1 MQRLASLVFFLCA
14 APALHAQNLLPAN
27 VSEALVKANLPAQAL
42 SVWVAPVAAGSTSP
56 TLSFM
61 ADRPMSPASTMKLV
75 TTMVALDELGPT
87 YRWKTAMLSDGT
99 LKNETLRGTLYLR
112 GGGDPNLS
120 WDKLALML
128 RSLRAQGIKKINGDI
143 VLDRSFFQP
152 TRFDVNAPPF
162 DDTPDAYYNV
172 IPDALL
178 VHSNLISFSLESTAD
193 KIAARTSPPMNRVA
207 IENHLMLD
215 DRNCAEWEAG
225 WKAPTVEIA
234 RNKSINLILSGSFP
248 RNCKAATELNTLERN
263 LYIERLIQALWREI
277 GGSWNGSV
285 QDGVTPRNARL
296 LVERQSETLADTIR
310 IVNKRSD
317 NAMARLLYLTLG
329 AEQAKTGNY
338 QSSLQAA
345 NDKIIGWFNKHAI
358 DANGMVLE
366 NGSGLSRLE
375 RISPAQLAALLK
387 VAGNSNWF
395 AEYASSMPIVAVD
408 GTMRK
413 RLKGTAAEGRARIKT
428 GTLKD
433 TVAIAG
439 YVRDSYDE
447 NWIVVAMINNDDV
460 SKGRIVLDELLVW
473 VANGGAEGATKL
485 AQQAPKA
492 AP

>member
-1 MQRLASLVFFLCA
+1 MRRLISLVLLFCA
-14 APALHAQNLLPAN
+14 AQSLHAQSVLPAN

-42 SVWVAPVAAGSTSP
+42 SAWVAPVSAGFASP
-56 TLSFM
+56 TLSVL
-61 ADRPMSPASTMKLV
+61 ADRAMSPASTMKLV
-75 TTMVALDELGPT
+75 TTMIALDELGPT
-87 YRWKTAMLSDGT
+87 YRWKTAMLSDAT
-99 LKNETLRGTLYLR
+99 IRNDTLRGTLYLR

-120 WDKLALML
+120 WDKLELML
-128 RSLRAQGIKKINGDI
+128 RSLRAQGIRKISGNI

-152 TRFDVNAPPF
+152 ARLDVNAPPF

-178 VHSNLISFSLESTAD
+178 VHSNLITFSLESSANR
-193 KIAARTSPPMNRVA
+193 IAVHTSPPMSKVG

-225 WKAPTVEIA
+225 WKAHAVEVT
-234 RNKSINLILSGSFP
+234 RSKSANIVLSGSFP

-263 LYIERLIQALWREI
+263 LYIERVIQALWREI
-277 GGSWNGSV
+277 GGSWSGTV
-285 QDGVTPRNARL
+285 QDGVTPPNAKL

-317 NAMARLLYLTLG
+317 NTMARLLYLTLG
-329 AEQAKTGNY
+329 AERAKTGNY
-338 QSSLQAA
+338 QSTLQAA
-345 NDKIIGWFNKHAI
+345 NDSIIAWFNHHGI

-387 VAGNSNWF
+387 VAAHSNWF

-428 GTLKD
+428 GTLKN
-433 TVAIAG
+433 TVAVAG

-473 VANGGAEGATKL
+473 VANGGAEGASKL
-485 AQQAPKA
+485 AQQP
-492 AP
+492 PPRNP

>member
-1 MQRLASLVFFLCA
+1 MRRLASVIVFFCA
-14 APALHAQNLLPAN
+14 AQTLHAQSVLPAT
-27 VSEALVKANLPAQAL
+27 VSEALVKADLPAQAL
-42 SVWVAPVAAGSTSP
+42 SVWVAPVSAASAAP
-56 TLSFM
+56 TLAVQ
-61 ADRPMSPASTMKLV
+61 ADRAMSPASTMKLV
-75 TTMVALDELGPT
+75 TTMIALDELGPT
-87 YRWKTAMLSDGT
+87 YRWKTAMLSDAT
-99 LKNETLRGTLYLR
+99 IKNETLRGTLYLR

-120 WDKLALML
+120 WDKLEQML
-128 RSLRAQGIKKINGDI
+128 RSLRAQGIRKISGDI

-152 TRFDVNAPPF
+152 GRFDVDAAPF

-178 VHSNLISFSLESTAD
+178 VHSNLVAFSLESSAS
-193 KIAARTSPPMNRVA
+193 KITVRTSPPMSKVG

-225 WKAPTVEIA
+225 WKAPAVEVA
-234 RNKSINLILSGSFP
+234 RSKSVNIILSGSFP

-263 LYIERLIQALWREI
+263 LYIERVVQALWREI
-277 GGSWNGSV
+277 GGSWNGTV
-285 QDGVTPRNARL
+285 RDGVTQAGAKL

-317 NAMARLLYLTLG
+317 NVMARLLYLTLG
-329 AEQAKTGNY
+329 AEQAKSGHY

-345 NDKIIGWFNKHAI
+345 NDKVIGWFNKHGI
-358 DANGMVLE
+358 DPGGMVLE

-375 RISPAQLAALLK
+375 RISPAQLAAVLK
-387 VAGNSNWF
+387 VAGHSNWF

-408 GTMRK
+408 GTMSK

-428 GTLKD
+428 GTLKN
-433 TVAIAG
+433 TVAVAG

-460 SKGRIVLDELLVW
+460 SKGRSVLDELLVW
-473 VANGGAEGATKL
+473 VANGGAEGASKL
-485 AQQAPKA
+485 AHQISPKA
-492 AP
+492 P

>member
-1 MQRLASLVFFLCA
+1 MQ
-14 APALHAQNLLPAN
+14 AQSLLPAN

-42 SVWVAPVAAGSTSP
+42 SVWVAPVGNTTAP
-56 TLSFM
+56 TLASF

-87 YRWKTAMLSDGT
+87 YRWKTALLSDGSI
-99 LKNETLRGTLYLR
+99 KNDTLRGTLYLR

-120 WDKLALML
+120 WDKLELML
-128 RSLRAQGIKKINGDI
+128 RKLRDQGIKKIGGDI

-152 TRFDVNAPPF
+152 GRFDINVPPF

-172 IPDALL
+172 IPDALM
-178 VHSNLISFSLESTAD
+178 VHSNLISFSLESSAD
-193 KIAARTSPPMNRVA
+193 KITVRTSPPMNKVA
-207 IENHLMLD
+207 IEDHLSLD
-215 DRNCAEWEAG
+215 DRDCAAWEAG
-225 WKAPTVEIA
+225 WKAPAAEIV
-234 RNKSINLILSGSFP
+234 RNKSISIVLSGSFP
-248 RNCKAATELNTLERN
+248 RNCKAATELNTLDRN
-263 LYIERLIQALWREI
+263 LYIERVIQALWREI
-277 GGSWNGSV
+277 GGTWNGSV
-285 QDGVTPRNARL
+285 RDGLTPAGAKL
-296 LVERQSETLADTIR
+296 LVERQSETLADNIR

-317 NAMARLLYLTLG
+317 NMMARMLYLTLG

-338 QSSLQAA
+338 QSTLQAA
-345 NDKIIGWFNKHAI
+345 NDKIIGWFNKHGI
-358 DANGMVLE
+358 DPNGMVLE

-375 RISPAQLAALLK
+375 RISPAQMAALLK
-387 VAGNSNWF
+387 VAEHSNWF

-408 GTMRK
+408 GTMRR

-428 GTLKD
+428 GTLKN
-433 TVAIAG
+433 TVAVAG

-485 AQQAPKA
+485 AQQTIKKDP
-492 AP
+492 